1 MQCKQRDACE
11 ARTKQY
17 TDGEECRD
25 QGNNREECIICGFG
39 EVGTD
44 YNCAGK
50 LASFLSITYVKY
62 NMGIQ
67 IYI

>member
-39 EVGTD
+39 EEGTD
-44 YNCAGK
+44 YNCAG
-50 LASFLSITYVKY
+50 
-62 NMGIQ
+62 
-67 IYI
+67 

>member
-25 QGNNREECIICGFG
+25 QGNNREECIICGLG
-39 EVGTD
+39 EEGTD
-44 YNCAGK
+44 YIDCAGK
-50 LASFLSITYVKY
+50 LISLKQCNYVSY
-62 NMGIQ
+62 
-67 IYI
+67 